1 MRVRVLVVLV
11 VLAAVVL
18 LLLLGI
24 ICGEDIAA
32 IMMEQ
37 Q

>member
-11 VLAAVVL
+11 VLAAVVVV
-18 LLLLGI
+18 LLLGI

-32 IMMEQ
+32 IVMEQ